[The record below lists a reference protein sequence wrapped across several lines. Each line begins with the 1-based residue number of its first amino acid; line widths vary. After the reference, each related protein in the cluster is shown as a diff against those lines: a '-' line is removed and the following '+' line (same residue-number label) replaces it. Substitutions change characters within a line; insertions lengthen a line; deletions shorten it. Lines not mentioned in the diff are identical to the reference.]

1 MVYWVCIL
9 SNYDNS
15 HFGNLL
21 KIYDTN
27 CNNIRKKHTLFL
39 SLYLYSGKSLVAAS
53 PSVSPST
60 VSSASSSNP
69 STRDLTQ
76 PVLKPPNTTSAPPF
90 TTTSTTSVPATA
102 SATNSSMSTVVK
114 KQRPLLPKETAQS
127 GQASVVWSQTGNKIQ
142 TSSPKWHLQKVQKQP
157 HGSQSQSSVASSN
170 TSTRYQTRQS
180 VKGNWI
186 FHFHLR
192 QKKS

>member
-1 MVYWVCIL
+1 MLIVIIL
-9 SNYDNS
+9 ERKV
-15 HFGNLL
+15 F
-21 KIYDTN
+21 IY
-27 CNNIRKKHTLFL
+27 LFY
-39 SLYLYSGKSLVAAS
+39 YLYSGKTLAAAS

-102 SATNSSMSTVVK
+102 SATNFSTSTVVK

-127 GQASVVWSQTGNKIQ
+127 GQASVVWNQTGNKIQ
-142 TSSPKWHLQKVQKQP
+142 TSSPKWHLQKVQKQS

-180 VKGNWI
+180 VKGNGI
-186 FHFHLR
+186 FHLHL
-192 QKKS
+192 